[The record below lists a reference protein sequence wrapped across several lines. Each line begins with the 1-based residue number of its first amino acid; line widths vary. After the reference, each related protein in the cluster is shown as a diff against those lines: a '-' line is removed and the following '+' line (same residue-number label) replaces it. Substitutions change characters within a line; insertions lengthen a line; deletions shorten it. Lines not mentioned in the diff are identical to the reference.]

1 MLLEHNLQQVLRG
14 SDLRKQRLTAE
25 TVRGA
30 GMTTK
35 YMPLWLFEKVHMSP
49 VGLNFVQA
57 LMPLCVALASVFA
70 QELAD
75 YIGASPMRG

>member
-1 MLLEHNLQQVLRG
+1 MLC
-14 SDLRKQRLTAE
+14 
-25 TVRGA
+25 A

-75 YIGASPMRG
+75 YIGTPHPASFVSSKHASCQRNLELCCAGSPAAG

>member
-1 MLLEHNLQQVLRG
+1 
-14 SDLRKQRLTAE
+14 
-25 TVRGA
+25 
-30 GMTTK
+30 MTTK

-75 YIGASPMRG
+75 YIGASLMHG